1 VPTVVFVFGE
11 RKSLQP
17 IVPLYQGRPISLA
30 GYLGQS
36 DDLNIMALSLEGF
49 EESAAVAFHEY
60 THLLVQNAVRFMP
73 VWLNEGLAEYYGSYS
88 LTDRGRTAMI
98 GRPRAEHI
106 LLLRERY
113 LPMAQLISVDQS
125 SPMYNEGERRS
136 IFYAESWAATH
147 YLMTSRPDGAV
158 AINSYV
164 NQIAEG
170 HAPAEAFRAAFGAT
184 TDEFDKELRVYV
196 RRLTFLVQ
204 RFTLSE
210 KLTIVEPSPGRAM
223 TPDEVEAWLGT
234 AQLRVNRVDEAAPR
248 IERAGSASPPTAAGQ
263 LAVGLLR
270 LERQQPTEALDA
282 FARAADSRL
291 TTS

>member
-1 VPTVVFVFGE
+1 
-11 RKSLQP
+11 
-17 IVPLYQGRPISLA
+17 
-30 GYLGQS
+30 
-36 DDLNIMALSLEGF
+36 M
-49 EESAAVAFHEY
+49 
-60 THLLVQNAVRFMP
+60 
-73 VWLNEGLAEYYGSYS
+73 
-88 LTDRGRTAMI
+88 
-98 GRPRAEHI
+98 
-106 LLLRERY
+106 
-113 LPMAQLISVDQS
+113 
-125 SPMYNEGERRS
+125 
-136 IFYAESWAATH
+136 
-147 YLMTSRPDGAV
+147 
-158 AINSYV
+158 

-170 HAPAEAFRAAFGAT
+170 HPPAEAFRAAFGAT
-184 TDEFDKELRVYV
+184 TDEFDKGARVYV

-282 FARAADSRL
+282 FARAAELAPDDFLTQYVSGMSRVRADPQGSEEHRVL
-291 TTS
+291 ALAVLKRAIAPERGIGQRLRRARLRCRCCRRRLSPAPEPRSIERLCSPRAG